1 MPMRASRTY
10 VSFIELTD
18 PAKHHEYNEWHQL
31 DHRPEN
37 FNLPGIVYGERFVLT
52 PDCQAASFFAEPQI
66 SPFHYLL
73 MYWMEEPL
81 DRTWRDFQTFS
92 TNSIAMGRRPELGY
106 VKRRLSSMFIPLKGY
121 AAPRISISPEAVP
134 FRPAKGI
141 YVTATDFDSLEGI
154 ETQEMLRWYDQVYIP
169 EMITCRG
176 IAGVWTFVSDAG
188 YSFSNSVV
196 PVRPGRILQVYYLD
210 DEPLRVWDEMNAR
223 TAKWRTGARPVTDKT
238 TRKDLFAGPLEVIQ
252 PWRWEWFNPKSM
264 AR

>member
-1 MPMRASRTY
+1 MRASRTY

-52 PDCQAASFFAEPQI
+52 PNCQAASFFVEPQI

-73 MYWMEEPL
+73 MYWMEEPM

-141 YVTATDFDSLEGI
+141 YVTATDFDSLEAI

-176 IAGVWTFVSDAG
+176 VAGSWTFVSDAS
-188 YSFSNSVV
+188 YPFSNSVV

-223 TAKWRTGARPVTDKT
+223 TAKWRTGAWPVTDKT
-238 TRKDLFAGPLEVIQ
+238 TRKDLFAGPLEVIC
-252 PWRWEWFNPKSM
+252 PWEWEWFSQKSA